1 MGEIAHPDF
10 ERSVIPYSNR
20 WQIIAIRLLKLN
32 HCKKVFCFSSSHHL
46 SDVLVMK
53 KLEIE
58 KTKPPFIISVLKVE
72 Y

>member
-32 HCKKVFCFSSSHHL
+32 HCKKVFCFSSIYL

-53 KLEIE
+53 KLEIK
-58 KTKPPFIISVLKVE
+58 KTKPTYIISVLKVE
-72 Y
+72 C